1 MNATAFPAEP
11 GWRLVLFRMGE
22 AGPER
27 MTEPK
32 PIIAWRYPDFYGRP
46 DPITADGPSLTRPA
60 RLILVAPVG
69 SATIRDAPSQHPA
82 GPDACVTYAT
92 LEAALAAIEAEREE
106 DIPEFGRIFAD
117 QPEDSASPAPGRLRS
132 PRAGCAVFHASNA
145 PATSGAASTWKPKPG
160 TGVTRH
166 SGVRDHAQ
174 QEGARPQ
181 DGAAAPAT
189 RIRTSRNSAFA
200 KVGPSS

>member
-1 MNATAFPAEP
+1 MSRFIHALDGGLVNNARIVRLGRRYSGKTPAGVSVSVRDAFMTGGDLVTVHDPDVDELNATAFPAEP

-46 DPITADGPSLTRPA
+46 DPITADGPEPDEAR

-117 QPEDSASPAPGRLRS
+117 EPEDSA
-132 PRAGCAVFHASNA
+132 
-145 PATSGAASTWKPKPG
+145 
-160 TGVTRH
+160 
-166 SGVRDHAQ
+166 
-174 QEGARPQ
+174 
-181 DGAAAPAT
+181 
-189 RIRTSRNSAFA
+189 
-200 KVGPSS
+200 